1 MMGRLPSMSGG
12 ATSWRIRRQLLRALP
27 PPLNDDHVPPP
38 PACPSPMTSSPA
50 TVKRYIPRDPISR
63 LMLFNLTSVRAMF
76 TLVLVFM
83 LLNHTSI
90 RTMFILVSEIIMI
103 YILVLI

>member
-1 MMGRLPSMSGG
+1 MTARFSEGCTG
-12 ATSWRIRRQLLRALP
+12 TSSS
-27 PPLNDDHVPPP
+27 P
-38 PACPSPMTSSPA
+38 PATLSLSTIE
-50 TVKRYIPRDPISR
+50 RYTPRDPMSQ

-90 RTMFILVSEIIMI
+90 LATLILVSEIIMI
-103 YILVLI
+103 YIMVLI